1 MSAATTAASV
11 AGVYAAALLQVAGE
25 RGSTAAVLE
34 ACRSLSGALTREM
47 IDLLDHP
54 ATGRTQA
61 KAALAA
67 SLPDAPREIRDLL
80 QLLVDRHRLADAPA
94 IFSEAVRQAELADG
108 AVTVQVLTAAPLG
121 GEVTAKVAAALHR
134 VFGANAQIQTGVDA
148 SLLGGLTVRSGDTL
162 IDGSVRRSIAEMKVA
177 LLAAPVGVALWS
189 AELP

>member
-25 RGSTAAVLE
+25 RGTTNGVLE
-34 ACRSLSGALTREM
+34 ACRSLPVALTREV

-54 ATGRTQA
+54 ATARAQA

-67 SLPDAPREIRDLL
+67 SLPEAPREIRDLL

-94 IFSEAVRQAELADG
+94 IFKEAVRQAELAGG
-108 AVTVQVLTAAPLG
+108 AVAVEVLTAAPLG
-121 GEVTAKVAAALHR
+121 GEATVKVSAALLR
-134 VFGANAQIQTGVDA
+134 VFGANAQIQVGVDA

-162 IDGSVRRSIAEMKVA
+162 IDGSVRRSIAEMKAA